1 MLYATHQSVGIIVD
15 SAFWLPQVSCYE
27 HLRTSFVWMFVLFF
41 GYIPKMKMVGL
52 YRNSLFYC
60 MKNYLTAFQA
70 AAAFTFL
77 PARMRF
83 QFLHVFTSV
92 YYCLSLKEIITTVVD
107 VKGISHCFSF
117 ETNTVTCCWIQHANI

>member
-1 MLYATHQSVGIIVD
+1 MLYATHQSVGITVD

-77 PARMRF
+77 PARMRVPIPSR
-83 QFLHVFTSV
+83 LHQCLLLSVFKKNYNHS
-92 YYCLSLKEIITTVVD
+92 S
-107 VKGISHCFSF
+107 
-117 ETNTVTCCWIQHANI
+117 